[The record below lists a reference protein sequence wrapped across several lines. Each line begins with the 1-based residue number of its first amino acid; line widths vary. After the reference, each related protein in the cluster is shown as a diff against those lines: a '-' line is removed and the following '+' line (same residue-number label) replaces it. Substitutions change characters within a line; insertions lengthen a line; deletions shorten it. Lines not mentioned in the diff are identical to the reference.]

1 MDRPRHSSLAAQL
14 FGGRAEHRLALLR
27 AVWPA
32 AVGDELARRTEVVA
46 LDGGVLRIKVP
57 DLRWQRQLLRMRGRI
72 LFQLGRAAGSV
83 APSRLGFVTGPV
95 AEPPPLPPTVPAR
108 LPAEAPRLVAE
119 AAAAIPDLEL
129 RERFLAS
136 AALYLDRF
144 AGEEKDGTP
153 GG

>member
-46 LDGGVLRIKVP
+46 LDGSVLRIKVP

-72 LFQLGRAAGSV
+72 LFQLRRAAGPI
-83 APSRLGFVTGPV
+83 APNRLGFVTGPV
-95 AEPPPLPPTVPAR
+95 VEPPPRPPAAPVRA
-108 LPAEAPRLVAE
+108 AAAAPRLVAE
-119 AAAAIPDLEL
+119 AARAIPDLEL

-144 AGEEKDGTP
+144 AGGGTGGTSDG
-153 GG
+153 